1 MTYRTGLL
9 PAALLMLPSAVVA
22 QDNRTFPEPPPGSR
36 FIGAYTTDRGF
47 RQLRKISYTLR
58 SDPAPID
65 EDDDSPPERPQAAI
79 RLNLQ
84 EMELEPENYD
94 RFLFADALTEEDRR
108 SQLDGLL
115 TSRVEVAIRTHRL
128 ADAERAKLLLAG
140 KGDIK
145 RFFDR
150 VEAGRR
156 DFDVARK
163 SFNPGYQA
171 LLGLGPLTQLYREG
185 PFYDGSLYE
194 KTLQTILKG
203 KKVAR

>member
-9 PAALLMLPSAVVA
+9 PAALLMLPSAVVG
-22 QDNRTFPEPPPGSR
+22 QDNRTFPEPPEGSR
-36 FIGAYTTDRGF
+36 FIGTYTHDRGV

-58 SDPAPID
+58 SESAPID
-65 EDDDSPPERPQAAI
+65 EDDDPPPEPPQAAV

-84 EMELEPENYD
+84 EMEIEAENYD
-94 RFLFADALTEEDRR
+94 RFLFADALSEEDRR

-115 TSRVEVAIRTHRL
+115 TTRVEVAARTHRL

-156 DFDVARK
+156 DFDVSRR

-171 LLGLGPLTQLYREG
+171 LLGLGPLMQLYREG
-185 PFYDGSLYE
+185 PFGDGSLYD
-194 KTLQTILKG
+194 KTLQAILKV
-203 KKVAR
+203 K